1 MGTGYARIEQSG
13 VAMSY
18 DLSSIAQ
25 NCDHLIL
32 LERYRISVTDFQT
45 LQFSSP
51 PSTTVNMRAPINGAA
66 MLKLFI
72 KGVPVLPTDPL
83 FGYSVVP
90 DPSRV
95 LADYVFSK
103 ILFNQPVRQVG
114 SLVEVTYFTRQ
125 DFCLK
130 CGGTG
135 QVVDWKTSQS
145 GSLLHTVG
153 EKKLSQQVF
162 KYLLTSINP
171 FNPALVCPI
180 RSYVGQKFGLSITD
194 QDISS
199 AVTTALATYQTIQ
212 AAQSTVQTLSP
223 QEMIKNVVSVE
234 ARQDPTDPLT
244 VYLALQVTVYGLA
257 QPIPLNITLQSN
269 T

>member
-1 MGTGYARIEQSG
+1 
-13 VAMSY
+13 MSY

-25 NCDHLIL
+25 TCDHLIL
-32 LERYRISVTDFQT
+32 LERYRVSVSDFQT

-51 PSTTVNMRAPINGAA
+51 PAATVNMRAPINGVA

-72 KGVPVLPTDPL
+72 KGVQVSPTDPN
-83 FGYSVVP
+83 FGYSIVP

-103 ILFNQPVRQVG
+103 IIFNQPVRQVG
-114 SLVEVTYFTRQ
+114 SLIEVTYFTRE

-135 QVVDWKTSQS
+135 QVIDWQTSQS
-145 GSLLHTVG
+145 GGLLHTFG
-153 EKKLSQQVF
+153 DKKLSQQVF
-162 KYLLTSINP
+162 KYILTSINP
-171 FNPALVCPI
+171 FNPNLTCPI
-180 RSYVGQKFGLSITD
+180 RSYVGKKFGLSITD

-212 AAQSTVQTLSP
+212 AAQKTVQTLSP
-223 QEMIKNVVSVE
+223 QEMIKNVTSVE

-244 VYLALQVTVYGLA
+244 IYLALQVTVYGLA
-257 QPIPLNITLQSN
+257 QPIPLNITLQTNS
-269 T
+269 